1 MPNVLIISATDLRGD
16 LGRTVL
22 WQSRVHHSFATDSR
36 SGLERAGTLEP
47 SLIVVDAALPDSV
60 RTVRELRDRTPSR
73 RAAIAVMSRDPFLED
88 APLFRAAGANVVL
101 PTAPN
106 PAVWDV
112 RLDELL
118 NVPQRREAHIPV
130 QVSAWSR
137 AAEGGDPV
145 EGRALNI
152 SVKGLLLEAA
162 RPLEVGRKLDVR
174 FVLPGSDE
182 RFHVLGEV
190 VRQGDNARIGIRFL
204 VLRGEARQAIE
215 SFVEA
220 GSAAAMLSTT
230 TRALLPA
237 ETDEWEA
244 ALRATETLK
253 SAFLEIS
260 LDSIIV
266 MTHEG
271 RVVDVNRAAERTLG
285 YTRDELVG
293 KTIGET
299 IAGPSARDPHR
310 QRLAHIL
317 ATGSVS
323 SLEQRLEMTVHHRD
337 GSEIPVELTLSATSA
352 QGRPLYA
359 ASVRDLRAARR
370 AEALQRAVQLVN
382 EATSAVGDYNG
393 LCVNLHGVV
402 AEVLSPAH
410 FFVALRD
417 DTSPRLAFS
426 YFVDPVDASPPAA
439 EAMETLAAYVLRTGE
454 PLLASPSVV
463 SELVSNGQVEPVAS
477 RSRDPDSA
485 SMPGASWFGVPLHRQ
500 GQAFGV
506 VAVQAAAPE
515 IGLTDDDR
523 RSLTVLAPAIGVALE
538 RKQAEARIHYL
549 AYHDALTG
557 LPNRNLLLDR
567 LQLALSQAARD
578 KNHLAVL
585 FLDLDRFKGI
595 NDLLGHRAGDEVLKE
610 AANRLN
616 LYVRKG
622 DTLARIDSDTFTILV
637 RGLKAA
643 ADAGRVAESLH
654 AALGEPLV
662 VGERELFVTTC
673 IGISVFPEDGAD
685 VETLLRNADTA
696 LYRAKEQGRDSFR
709 LYDPSMNAE
718 ALQRLRLEHSL
729 RRALSRDE
737 LRTYYQPVMDLA
749 TGEIHGVEALL
760 RWQHP
765 ERGLVFPVDFI
776 ELAENTGLIRSIG
789 TWGLKA
795 ACAQARQWQVAG
807 HPRLRVA
814 VNLSA
819 RQLHHMRLVSEV
831 TSALQ
836 EASLEPTSLEL
847 EITETSAM
855 QNAAAAIQAL
865 GELKALGVRIS
876 IDDFGMGY
884 SSLSQ
889 LQRLPIDTLK
899 IDQSFVRDITT
910 DPGDAAI
917 ATAIINLGHTLGL
930 EVMAEGVETAE
941 QLAFLQAQRC
951 DRVQGFL
958 LSKALPAEE
967 CAALLKS
974 HRPQQWRR
982 ANEKKETKQT

>member
-22 WQSRVHHSFATDSR
+22 WQDRVQHAFASDSR
-36 SGLERAGTLEP
+36 AGLEAAGDLEP

-60 RTVRELRDRTPSR
+60 RTVRELRDQTPTR
-73 RAAIAVMSRDPFLED
+73 RSAIAVLSRDPYLQD

-112 RLDELL
+112 RLSELL
-118 NVPQRREAHIPV
+118 NVPQRREARIPV
-130 QVSAWSR
+130 RVSPWSR
-137 AAEGGDPV
+137 SVEGGELV

-162 RPLEVGRKLDVR
+162 GPLEVGRKLDVR

-182 RFHVLGEV
+182 EFHVLGEV
-190 VRQGDNARIGIRFL
+190 VRQGDQARSGIQFL
-204 VLRGEARQAIE
+204 VLRGDARQAIE
-215 SFVEA
+215 AFVEA
-220 GSAAAMLSTT
+220 GTASAVLATAA
-230 TRALLPA
+230 RAALPV

-244 ALRATETLK
+244 ALRATEMLK
-253 SAFLEIS
+253 TAFLEIS

-266 MTHEG
+266 LTHEG

-285 YTRDELVG
+285 YSRDELVG
-293 KTIGET
+293 RTIAET
-299 IAGPSARDPHR
+299 IAGPSERDPHR

-323 SLEQRLEMTVHHRD
+323 SVEQRLEMTVHHRD
-337 GSEIPVELTLSATSA
+337 GSEIPVELTLGATSVN
-352 QGRPLYA
+352 GRPLYA
-359 ASVRDLRAARR
+359 ACVRDLRAARR

-382 EATSAVGDYNG
+382 EASSAVGDFNG
-393 LCVNLHGVV
+393 LCANIHGIV
-402 AEVLSPAH
+402 AELLNPTH
-410 FFVALRD
+410 FFVAVRD
-417 DTSPRLAFS
+417 EATMRLSFS
-426 YFVDPVDASPPAA
+426 YFVDPVDVEPPAV
-439 EAMETLAAYVLRTGE
+439 ESMETLAAYVLRTGE

-463 SELVSNGQVEPVAS
+463 SELVSHGQVAAAAS
-477 RSRDPDSA
+477 GSRD
-485 SMPGASWFGVPLHRQ
+485 WFGLPLHKQ
-500 GQAFGV
+500 GQPFGV
-506 VAVQAAAPE
+506 VAVQAAAPD

-523 RSLTVLAPAIGVALE
+523 RSLTVLAPTIGVALE
-538 RKQAEARIHYL
+538 RKQSEARIHYL

-567 LQLALSQAARD
+567 LQLALSQASRD
-578 KNHLAVL
+578 RNHLAVL

-595 NDLLGHRAGDEVLKE
+595 NDLLGHTAGDEVLKE
-610 AANRLN
+610 AAKRLD

-622 DTLARIDSDTFTILV
+622 DTLARIDSDTFTVVV
-637 RGLKAA
+637 RGLRAA
-643 ADAGRVAESLH
+643 ADAARVAESLH

-662 VGERELFVTTC
+662 VGDRELFVTTC
-673 IGISVFPEDGAD
+673 IGISVFPEDGTD

-696 LYRAKEQGRDSFR
+696 LYRAKDQGRDSFR

-729 RRALSRDE
+729 RRALARNE
-737 LRTYYQPVMDLA
+737 LRTYYQPVMDLD
-749 TGEIHGVEALL
+749 TGKIHGVEALL

-765 ERGLVFPVDFI
+765 ERGLVYPVDFI

-789 TWGLKA
+789 TWGLKT
-795 ACAQARQWQVAG
+795 ACAQARKWQDSG
-807 HPRLRVA
+807 HPGLCVA

-819 RQLHHMRLVSEV
+819 RQLQHMRLVTEV
-831 TSALQ
+831 TSAL
-836 EASLEPTSLEL
+836 EEGGLAPEYLEL

-855 QNAAAAIQAL
+855 QNPAAAIQAL
-865 GELKALGVRIS
+865 TELKAVGVRIS

-899 IDQSFVRDITT
+899 IDQSFVADTTT

-917 ATAIINLGHTLGL
+917 VTAIINLGHTLGL
-930 EVMAEGVETAE
+930 RVVAEGVETAE
-941 QLAFLQAQRC
+941 QLAFLGAQRC

-958 LSKALPAEE
+958 LSKALPPDE
-967 CAALLKS
+967 CAALLAA
-974 HRPQQWRR
+974 HRAAEWRI
-982 ANEKKETKQT
+982 AT